1 MGLSTHS
8 GMTRGWENKEGELE
22 LTLPYSGRGL
32 PEGRKYVLFPSVL
45 PVSRTVLGTEWRW
58 ENSYWTLTM
67 LAMAEV
73 NTSRTEKMPTAVLCA
88 RERTML
94 RDRRCRALGNS

>member
-32 PEGRKYVLFPSVL
+32 PEGRKYVLFPSVP
-45 PVSRTVLGTEWRW
+45 PVSRTVLGRVEVGEFPLDPYHVGNGRSKDKQDGKDA
-58 ENSYWTLTM
+58 NCG
-67 LAMAEV
+67 AMC
-73 NTSRTEKMPTAVLCA
+73 P
-88 RERTML
+88 
-94 RDRRCRALGNS
+94 